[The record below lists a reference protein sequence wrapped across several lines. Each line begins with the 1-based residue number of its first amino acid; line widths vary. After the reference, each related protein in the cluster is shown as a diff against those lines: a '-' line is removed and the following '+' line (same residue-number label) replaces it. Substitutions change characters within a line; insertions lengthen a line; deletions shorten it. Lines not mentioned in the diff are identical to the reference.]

1 MDWHKQNDLLSD
13 IIWNMSQE
21 FENIKT
27 EILDFRESSDVKHEI
42 AKQKVQQSTAED
54 RKVLVDSEV
63 KTIFEEIRDSGL
75 VTLKAE
81 NKGGAGLLRKLFG
94 NKKGTPSYIPAQ
106 VIDSYYYISL
116 RFDEDKDTFS
126 EVRIAAIDGR
136 LNIAHGYNRVD
147 FTVIPGGGLADA
159 IIEGLKNPL
168 RVMDGF

>member
-1 MDWHKQNDLLSD
+1 
-13 IIWNMSQE
+13 MSQE

-27 EILDFRESSDVKHEI
+27 EILDFRESSDKKHEL
-42 AKQKVQQSTAED
+42 AKQKIQQSTAED
-54 RKVLVDSEV
+54 RKVLVDSGI
-63 KTIFEEIRDSGL
+63 KKIFEEIRDSGL
-75 VTLKAE
+75 VTLKVADK
-81 NKGGAGLLRKLFG
+81 NGIGVIKKFFGG
-94 NKKGTPSYIPAQ
+94 KKKAQKYTPAQ

-136 LNIAHGYNRVD
+136 LSIAHGYNRVD
-147 FTVIPGGGLADA
+147 FTVIPDGGLADA